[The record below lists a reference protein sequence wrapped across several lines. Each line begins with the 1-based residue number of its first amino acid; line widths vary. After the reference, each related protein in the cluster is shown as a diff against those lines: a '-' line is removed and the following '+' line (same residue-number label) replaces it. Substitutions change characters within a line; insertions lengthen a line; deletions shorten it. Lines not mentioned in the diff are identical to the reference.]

1 MIRKLQV
8 ITTSFILNMYSVR
21 HDDTSP
27 KCVTEKRHTRQVL
40 KQATN
45 MASKNTHRHDV
56 SAFFINQPMAR
67 LIRKREKVSAFIAF
81 TPVLGLA
88 WRFSVCW
95 ALPGVSA
102 IRPFIGWSHPR
113 EVCQENKSRL
123 LREKIMDE
131 AGESGRSFCYSYGD
145 HSPYFGTFET

>member
-1 MIRKLQV
+1 
-8 ITTSFILNMYSVR
+8 
-21 HDDTSP
+21 
-27 KCVTEKRHTRQVL
+27 
-40 KQATN
+40 
-45 MASKNTHRHDV
+45 MASKNTHRRDV
-56 SAFFINQPMAR
+56 SAFFINPPMAR
-67 LIRKREKVSAFIAF
+67 LIRKREKVSAFIAC
-81 TPVLGLA
+81 TPVFGLA

-131 AGESGRSFCYSYGD
+131 AGERRQEFLLQLWRSQPILWDIRNVNYRKVHLKKGIWDKMSQELRCGWDAGKCLSVFCVMLCACSQ
-145 HSPYFGTFET
+145 GT